1 LPRYEIGD
9 VFRLTIDSHRVGFG
23 QIVGKYG
30 RDAYYFAIFDQPHE
44 LDERVDLASVVSSE
58 VAFLALSF
66 DALLFHGDWKVVGR
80 HEPPAL
86 RRPLYKEAVAPDVFE
101 AVDHTG
107 EHRRRISAA
116 EAASLPT
123 RRIVAAARVQNA
135 LRALHGAAPW
145 HEAYDRLRC

>member
-1 LPRYEIGD
+1 MPSFFTAIG
-9 VFRLTIDSHRVGFG
+9 RSSAAMSH
-23 QIVGKYG
+23 
-30 RDAYYFAIFDQPHE
+30 
-44 LDERVDLASVVSSE
+44 
-58 VAFLALSF
+58 
-66 DALLFHGDWKVVGR
+66 
-80 HEPPAL
+80 PAL

-145 HEAYDRLRC
+145 HEAYDRLRY